1 MRTLDGSPMN
11 KALPMLLGVT
21 LAGWASA
28 TPVFA
33 QNTTNQGAMPQDNS
47 TRAAITPDATMQ
59 DVLGEVPQDPNLI
72 PDPMPMNYPF
82 AAPGELPLLH
92 WVDYTKFNARPGSV
106 SDVNFYKDKL
116 RRVDYDENG
125 RVRKTAAPLYYRRMD
140 AGDQGSNYSD
150 QTTAY
155 ADSDLYMR
163 PSGMASSGDF
173 IYIVRG
179 NTLYQLRVADMSVAA
194 QTDLPV
200 ASITSPGTTY
210 QSQATTSTTNQA
222 QTDRRMRYRGMMA
235 PAVIAVNGDNLFIMR
250 GNTVYQMRTA
260 DLSLVSQKDLPAMR
274 STPAITTNPAGTA
287 PSTGTTS
294 PNSGTT
300 GTGTGN
306 SNNNP
311 GTNGNSSGTG
321 NNSQQ

>member
-125 RVRKTAAPLYYRRMD
+125 RVRKTAAPLSIGVWTR
-140 AGDQGSNYSD
+140 AIKG
-150 QTTAY
+150 QTTPTRRQP
-155 ADSDLYMR
+155 MR
-163 PSGMASSGDF
+163 
-173 IYIVRG
+173 IVTCICAR
-179 NTLYQLRVADMSVAA
+179 
-194 QTDLPV
+194 PV
-200 ASITSPGTTY
+200 W
-210 QSQATTSTTNQA
+210 
-222 QTDRRMRYRGMMA
+222 R
-235 PAVIAVNGDNLFIMR
+235 PAVISSI
-250 GNTVYQMRTA
+250 
-260 DLSLVSQKDLPAMR
+260 SC
-274 STPAITTNPAGTA
+274 AGT
-287 PSTGTTS
+287 PSISYESPICRSQLRRTCLWRASPAREQHTS
-294 PNSGTT
+294 LKRRLPRRTRRKPIGECAIAA
-300 GTGTGN
+300 
-306 SNNNP
+306 
-311 GTNGNSSGTG
+311 
-321 NNSQQ
+321 